1 MENGASKSIFLRPK
15 LNIPRKSASW
25 LGAIRLTSLIS
36 SREKP
41 LRFQS
46 IWKAENIMGV
56 GIDLDYVEQNSVGST
71 VMSIARNTAVV
82 IENKW

>member
-1 MENGASKSIFLRPK
+1 
-15 LNIPRKSASW
+15 
-25 LGAIRLTSLIS
+25 
-36 SREKP
+36 
-41 LRFQS
+41 
-46 IWKAENIMGV
+46 V